1 MTTGGYDPNNPTGGQ
16 APYGQPPQGNNP
28 PPQGPGGYPPPPQG
42 PGGYPPPPGNN
53 PPGSY
58 PPPPQGAGGYPQGG
72 YPPPPGN
79 YPPPPPFQQPQQGG
93 PGSGQI
99 SVGDAVSYAWKKF
112 GENALVWVGISVI
125 ALLISVVI
133 QLIFGSSFT
142 ADASG
147 DLSFSA
153 LGLIGMFV
161 STIVGYL
168 INAAFIRGALH
179 EIDGNKPA
187 FGSFFQFTNVAA
199 IVIAS
204 LIVGVATTIGF
215 FLFLIPGLIVA
226 FLTWFTLPFIIDQNQ
241 EPIDAIKS
249 SFNLVKNN
257 AGPLLLLALT
267 FVGLNIL
274 GAIPCGLGL
283 FVTIPMT
290 LIGSTYA
297 YRVLTQR
304 YVSAV

>member
-1 MTTGGYDPNNPTGGQ
+1 MTTGGYDPNQNPEEGRPGQ
-16 APYGQPPQGNNP
+16 PYGQPPQGNN
-28 PPQGPGGYPPPPQG
+28 PPPPQG

-58 PPPPQGAGGYPQGG
+58 PPPPQGNYPPPPQGNYPQGG

-99 SVGDAVSYAWKKF
+99 SVGDAISYSWKKF
-112 GENALVWVGISVI
+112 SENALVWVGI
-125 ALLISVVI
+125 ALVAGLISIVI
-133 QLIFGSSFT
+133 QLIFGNSLT
-142 ADASG
+142 VDASG
-147 DLSFSA
+147 EFSFSV
-153 LGLIGMFV
+153 LGTIGFFV

-179 EIDGNKPA
+179 EVDGNKPA
-187 FGSFFQFTNVAA
+187 FASFFQFTNVAA

-204 LIVGVATTIGF
+204 IIIGIASTIGLV
-215 FLFLIPGLIVA
+215 LFIIPGLAVV
-226 FLTWFTLPFIIDQNQ
+226 FLTWFTLQFVIDQDQ

-257 AGPLLLLALT
+257 AGPLLLLALA
-267 FVGLNIL
+267 FVGINIL

-283 FVTIPMT
+283 FVTGPMT